1 MKIKIKFFASLRTQ
15 IGQSEIE
22 IELDNPLSAA
32 EIWTQVSNKTPLPA
46 NLLIAI
52 NQEYANKDAIVKAG
66 DEVAFFPPV
75 TGG

>member
-22 IELDNPLSAA
+22 MELDNPLSAA
-32 EIWTQVSNKTPLPA
+32 QIWTHMSNKTPLPA

-52 NQEYANKDAIVKAG
+52 NQEYAHKDAIVKAG
-66 DEVAFFPPV
+66 DEIAFFPPV

>member
-32 EIWTQVSNKTPLPA
+32 EIWTQVSNKAPLPA

-66 DEVAFFPPV
+66 DEIAFFPPV

>member
-15 IGQSEIE
+15 IGQSQIE
-22 IELDNPLSAA
+22 MELDNPL
-32 EIWTQVSNKTPLPA
+32 TA

-52 NQEYANKDAIVKAG
+52 NQEYADKDAIVNAG

>member
-1 MKIKIKFFASLRTQ
+1 MKIKIKFFASLREK

-22 IELDNPLSAA
+22 MQLDNSLTAA
-32 EIWTQVSNKTPLPA
+32 EIWAQASNNSPLPA

-52 NQEYANKDAIVKAG
+52 NQEYADKNAMVKAG